1 MTKKMRQK
9 NYENSD
15 EIGIGDLVRYYATD
29 GHGIVVDGGI
39 ALVMEIFESE
49 DLYELN
55 AGSTMYRLLL
65 QEESKIAPS
74 KLLWFSEQEVLL
86 YKKVT

>member
-1 MTKKMRQK
+1 MAKKMRQK
-9 NYENSD
+9 NYENSE

-29 GHGIVVDGGI
+29 PHGIVVDGGI

-49 DLYELN
+49 DLYGEDS
-55 AGSTMYRLLL
+55 GSTMYRLLL
-65 QEESKIAPS
+65 QEETKIAPS

-86 YKKVT
+86 YKKAT